1 MCVCVGNWQTK
12 MGKETVFVG
21 VTLAGLAC
29 AGGIVA
35 LQRSLQV
42 FYDKDGTKLASPGLS
57 ILQG

>member
-1 MCVCVGNWQTK
+1 
-12 MGKETVFVG
+12 MGRETVFVG
-21 VTLAGLAC
+21 VAVAGLAC
-29 AGGIVA
+29 AGGIIA

>member
-1 MCVCVGNWQTK
+1 

-21 VTLAGLAC
+21 ATLAGLAC